1 MNPVAT
7 EKHIRNMEL
16 MLHGG
21 CPTRANYDFGRDEVG
36 HFDGEQPR
44 TPDVH
49 AHPAPSPSEEKQ
61 EPHAIYE
68 RYVISDEGKM
78 HVETPA
84 LPDDTA

>member
-21 CPTRANYDFGRDEVG
+21 CPARANNDFGRDEVG
-36 HFDGEQPR
+36 HFDGVPPR
-44 TPDVH
+44 TPDVR
-49 AHPAPSPSEEKQ
+49 AHPTPPSEENRKQ
-61 EPHAIYE
+61 RVIFE

-78 HVETPA
+78 HVERPA
-84 LPDDTA
+84 LPDGTA